1 MKISK
6 QILSLSIAVSAVVG
20 IMYFQQT
27 KTSSCDSEMM
37 LANIEALTAEEE
49 SNCHYQNGYRKWYT
63 EAKSSYSR
71 KEQFYDCCEKL
82 QEGYDP
88 SGTCN

>member
-6 QILSLSIAVSAVVG
+6 QILSLSVAVSAAVG
-20 IMYFQQT
+20 IMYFQQA
-27 KTSSCDSEMM
+27 KTSSCDNEMM

-49 SNCHYQNGYRKWYT
+49 SNCHYKNGYRKWYVDPQ
-63 EAKSSYSR
+63 SSFSR
-71 KEQFYDCCEKL
+71 REQFYDCCANL